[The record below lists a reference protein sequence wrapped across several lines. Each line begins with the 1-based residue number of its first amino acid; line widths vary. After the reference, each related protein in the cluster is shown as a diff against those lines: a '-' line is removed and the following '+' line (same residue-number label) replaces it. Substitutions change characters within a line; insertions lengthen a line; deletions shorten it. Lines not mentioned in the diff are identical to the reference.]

1 MNPNFFFGIFTGIID
16 AQIIDE
22 STEFSDGCRM
32 DACMDG
38 WMDGCMYVC
47 MYVCMYA
54 LTRETGS
61 RFRPPPEAEI
71 PKLLKTKL
79 FARS

>member
-1 MNPNFFFGIFTGIID
+1 MEAEAETLAQEASAATEKAQELTAQDGSLKCTCAHTGIF
-16 AQIIDE
+16 
-22 STEFSDGCRM
+22 S
-32 DACMDG
+32 
-38 WMDGCMYVC
+38 
-47 MYVCMYA
+47 

-61 RFRPPPEAEI
+61 RFRRPPEAEI